1 MGRHSA
7 PDADDEVGGAPAAV
21 VDAPT
26 DAAADRRGRH
36 TRVEDE
42 QHTGP
47 VPGTPMRPA
56 DERAAA
62 QDERPTEQLTLA
74 DIAAAA
80 GVEPELEPEPAAAP
94 LAETRAP
101 APAGPAE
108 PAVPVLTEAT
118 PAEPA
123 ASTSPPKPPRGAQS
137 TGADLALI
145 RQHPELRNRVL
156 GAALAPFVVYAAV
169 LLLLSAKGVQYL
181 LWIWIPMVTAGVL
194 IGLVLDAGHKRYPKA
209 GAE

>member
-1 MGRHSA
+1 
-7 PDADDEVGGAPAAV
+7 
-21 VDAPT
+21 
-26 DAAADRRGRH
+26 
-36 TRVEDE
+36 
-42 QHTGP
+42 
-47 VPGTPMRPA
+47 MRPA
-56 DERAAA
+56 DERAAV

-80 GVEPELEPEPAAAP
+80 GVEPEPEPQLAPEPESEPAAAP
-94 LAETRAP
+94 VAESRAAVRAEAAGP
-101 APAGPAE
+101 APAEAAPAE
-108 PAVPVLTEAT
+108 PT
-118 PAEPA
+118 

-169 LLLLSAKGVQYL
+169 LLLLSARGAQYL

-194 IGLVLDAGHKRYPKA
+194 IGLVLDAGHKRYPKT